1 MLYFR
6 RGTRLSGH
14 LVLES
19 WNELDIVINDNLRGG
34 MMSNSE
40 YYADKIC
47 IVTGGNSGIG
57 YALCEELL
65 ERGAIVYMVGR
76 NPEKVAS
83 AAEQLLRYEDR
94 IHTVIVDVTVQE
106 QVENAIKDIVA
117 DAGRLDFLFNN
128 AGVGGTLP
136 FEDATLDDW
145 KTIIDTNLWS
155 VIYGVHAAVPI
166 MAKQEFGHI
175 INTSSIAGV
184 IPFPFQALYSLTKF
198 GVTALTEC
206 LKYEYAEKGLYFS
219 TICPANIA
227 TPIFKKSI
235 DGKTHDEAKIPEDA
249 YPADKAAAYILDR
262 VCEQKGIIIV
272 PEEPYTE
279 GWKNYVLG
287 KSEAEELLLQMA
299 HDRRESYEKKGS
311 YF

>member
-1 MLYFR
+1 
-6 RGTRLSGH
+6 
-14 LVLES
+14 
-19 WNELDIVINDNLRGG
+19 
-34 MMSNSE
+34 MSNSE
-40 YYADKIC
+40 YYTDKVC

-65 ERGAIVYMVGR
+65 ERGAIVYMAGR

-83 AAEQLLRYEDR
+83 AAEQLSKYENR

-106 QVENAIKDIVA
+106 QVEKAIKDTA
-117 DAGRLDFLFNN
+117 AEAGRLDFLFNN

-155 VIYGVHAAVPI
+155 VIYGVNTAVPI
-166 MAKQEFGHI
+166 MAKQGYGHI
-175 INTSSIAGV
+175 INTSSVAGI

-198 GVTALTEC
+198 GVTGLTEC
-206 LKYEYAEKGLYFS
+206 LKYEYAEKGIYFS
-219 TICPANIA
+219 TICPSDVA

-249 YPADKAAAYILDR
+249 YPADKAAVDILNR
-262 VCEQKGIIIV
+262 VSEQKGIIIV
-272 PEEPYTE
+272 PEEPGTG

-287 KSEAEELLLQMA
+287 NPEAEKLLLQMA
-299 HDRRESYEKKGS
+299 HERRESYEKKGS